1 MRGSVDRAPSL
12 SLSSN
17 HPTPSLS
24 KNVSLLYFLFFFS
37 HAEHA
42 PHSLTPPPSITDESK
57 GEGGRRERRE
67 SRAEEGVHIIHIN
80 KPGRPAGTLP
90 RVRGVL
96 LGKVL
101 HMGTTNSHQYI
112 HAWFQNQFFGF
123 RHTCQNPNQSM
134 LWDLPEL
141 SLLLLAQF
149 SSAKPCQLNI
159 SHTFSRPCRGNNN
172 GVGDEKV

>member
-57 GEGGRRERRE
+57 GEGGRRE